1 MGIDF
6 NFPEAEEPAGLDFN
20 FPAPA
25 QQAAPQAPQPSA
37 FMPLQD
43 GPADHIIKV
52 IGVGGGGGNAVRNMF
67 EKGIHGVDFYLCN
80 TDAQVLRNSPIP
92 YKLQLGESLTHGLG
106 CGAKPEIGR
115 AAALESEKDILS
127 IFTPETRMV
136 FITAGMGGGT
146 GTGAAPVIAELA
158 RERNI
163 LTVGIVTTPFKFE
176 GEWRA
181 NIARAGVAE
190 LERCVD
196 TLVVI
201 NNANLSQICPR
212 NIKAKDA
219 YKMADD
225 VLCNAAKGI
234 AELIT
239 TEGYI
244 NLDFADVQTIMKD
257 GGTALMGMATYS
269 GEGRAIMAV
278 EAALSSP
285 LLDSIDIH
293 GATGVLV
300 NITASEDTLTMD
312 EVETIGE
319 YVKQAVGEHAR
330 IITGQV
336 LSDACGD
343 DLTVT
348 VIATGFGKPQQ
359 PQQVARPIA
368 QPQALPQPQQPMQPP
383 AKPMQQQPTLRRNT
397 PATQPQRAPQP
408 TTKPRQ
414 QQPERTPRGEPLD
427 LFSAPSSADQPAQD
441 DFFEAVPPRRQAPQ
455 AVPQRRNRLSL
466 DIHNPEHVEQME
478 RMPSYLRREV
488 DIEALPPKRGNTYSR
503 LSVQEE
509 SEGTYRLNDNNSFL
523 FDNVD

>member
-6 NFPEAEEPAGLDFN
+6 NLPEAEDSGLDFN
-20 FPAPA
+20 LPLA
-25 QQAAPQAPQPSA
+25 QPAAPQADA
-37 FMPLQD
+37 AYGLEPL
-43 GPADHIIKV
+43 GGGAEDHLIKV

-67 EKGIHGVDFYLCN
+67 EKGIHGVDFYICN

-106 CGAKPEIGR
+106 CGAKPEVGR
-115 AAALESEKDILS
+115 EAAIESREDILS

-146 GTGAAPVIAELA
+146 GTGAAPVIAEVA
-158 RERNI
+158 RERGI

-181 NIARAGVAE
+181 RIARQGVAE

-201 NNANLSQICPR
+201 NNANLSHICPR
-212 NIKAKDA
+212 NAKARDA
-219 YKMADD
+219 YKMADE

-239 TEGYI
+239 KEGYI

-257 GGTALMGMATYS
+257 GGTALMGMATFA

-278 EAALSSP
+278 EEALSSP
-285 LLDSIDIH
+285 LLDNIDIH

-319 YVKQAVGEHAR
+319 YVKEAVGEHAR

-336 LSDACGD
+336 LTDEAGD
-343 DLTVT
+343 SLTVT
-348 VIATGFGKPQQ
+348 VIATGFGKPQA
-359 PQQVARPIA
+359 ARPA
-368 QPQALPQPQQPMQPP
+368 MPAATTQQQPHPQVPPQPQPP
-383 AKPMQQQPTLRRNT
+383 VARRQDAPIIPQRKPQAVNRPRPQQP
-397 PATQPQRAPQP
+397 A
-408 TTKPRQ
+408 
-414 QQPERTPRGEPLD
+414 ERLPVGEPLD
-427 LFSAPSSADQPAQD
+427 LFSNAAAAGESAAQEGFYQPTQ
-441 DFFEAVPPRRQAPQ
+441 VPQQQQQPPQPRRI
-455 AVPQRRNRLSL
+455 RTHM
-466 DIHNPEHVEQME
+466 DIHNPEHVENME
-478 RMPSYLRREV
+478 RVPSYLRREV
-488 DIEALPPKRGNTYSR
+488 NIEAEPPTRGGKLSR
-503 LSVQEE
+503 LSIHEEGEE
-509 SEGTYRLNDNNSFL
+509 SYRLRDNNSFL